1 MHTAVSSRGP
11 LMLAAQVNVPT
22 IMLVIGGVVTTVAAL
37 GAAVAIFRQAAIK
50 ASLTTIIEANAEL
63 RKANDDLRR
72 ANDDVRTELQSER
85 VKRAE
90 LEGRL
95 SVFIDQFA
103 ERIVEAVMRTWRD
116 THPKESTS

>member
-1 MHTAVSSRGP
+1 MF
-11 LMLAAQVNVPT
+11 AAQVNVPT
-22 IMLVIGGVVTTVAAL
+22 IMLVIGGVVTTIAAL

-72 ANDDVRTELQSER
+72 AADDVERALRTELQSER

-116 THPKESTS
+116 THPKETTS